1 MKTAVVGATGMVG
14 RTMMKVLEERNF
26 PVSQLLPAASEK
38 SVGKEVIFNGKP
50 VKVVSV
56 MEAVEAKP
64 EFAIFSAGASTSK
77 EWAPQFA
84 KNGTVVIDNSS
95 YWRMFQ
101 NIPLVVPEIN
111 SHVIKKGDRIIANPN
126 CSTIQM
132 VMALAPLH
140 RKYKIKRLVIAT
152 YQSVTGTGVKA
163 VTQMENERAGIKGE
177 MAYAHQIDKNCF
189 PHGGTFQSDG
199 YTTEEQKLLDET
211 RKILEDQTIQV
222 TATVVRIPVV
232 GGHSEAV
239 NIEFEKDFKID
250 DVIHLLNKFPGVVVY
265 DNPAENKYP
274 MPILAHNKDEV
285 FVGRIRRD
293 LSKEKCLNLWI
304 VSDNIRK
311 GAATNAVQIA
321 EYMAENKLILIPE
334 SWRVHN
340 KKICLKFIDCRD
352 RSERMVETGLRRMVE
367 TGLRPV
373 STDV

>member
-14 RTMMKVLEERNF
+14 QTMIKVLEERNF
-26 PVSQLLPAASEK
+26 PVTQLIPAASER
-38 SVGKEVIFNGKP
+38 SVGKEVMFKGKA

-56 MEAVEAKP
+56 LDAVEARP

-77 EWAPQFA
+77 EWAPAFA

-95 YWRMFQ
+95 FWRMDK
-101 NIPLVVPEIN
+101 NVPLIVPEIN

-140 RKYKIKRLVIAT
+140 RKYKIKRLVVAT

-163 VTQMENERAGIKGE
+163 VQQMENERKGIKGE
-177 MAYAHQIDKNCF
+177 MAYAHPIDKNCF
-189 PHGGTFQSDG
+189 PHGGSFQPDG
-199 YTTEEQKLLDET
+199 YTTEEQKLIDET
-211 RKILEDQTIQV
+211 RKILEDQTILV

-239 NIEFEKDFKID
+239 NIEFERDFD
-250 DVIHLLNKFPGVVVY
+250 LNEVRKLISEFPGVVIY
-265 DNPAENKYP
+265 DNPSANEYP
-274 MPILAHNKDEV
+274 MPLMAHNRDEV

-293 LSKEKCLNLWI
+293 FSREKCLNLWI

-311 GAATNAVQIA
+311 GAATNAIQIA
-321 EYMAENKLILIPE
+321 EYMATNKLY
-334 SWRVHN
+334 
-340 KKICLKFIDCRD
+340 
-352 RSERMVETGLRRMVE
+352 
-367 TGLRPV
+367 
-373 STDV
+373 

>member
-1 MKTAVVGATGMVG
+1 MVG
-14 RTMMKVLEERNF
+14 QTMIKVLEERNF
-26 PVSQLLPAASEK
+26 PVTELIPAASEK
-38 SVGKEVIFNGKP
+38 SVGKEIIFRGKA

-56 MEAVEAKP
+56 ADAVAAKP
-64 EFAIFSAGASTSK
+64 VFAIFSAGASTSRD
-77 EWAPQFA
+77 WAPEFA

-95 YWRMFQ
+95 FWRMYE
-101 NIPLVVPEIN
+101 NVPLIVPEIN
-111 SHVIKKGDRIIANPN
+111 SHVIKKGDKIIANPN

-140 RKYKIKRLVIAT
+140 RKYKIHRLVVAT

-163 VTQMENERAGIKGE
+163 VKQMENERKGIRGE
-177 MAYAHQIDKNCF
+177 MAYAHQIDMNCF
-189 PHGGTFQSDG
+189 PHGGSFQDDG
-199 YTTEEQKLLDET
+199 YTTEEQKLIDET

-239 NIEFEKDFKID
+239 NIEFENDFDIE
-250 DVIHLLNKFPGVVVY
+250 DVKQLISGFPGVVIY
-265 DNPAENKYP
+265 DNPAANEYP
-274 MPILAHNKDEV
+274 MPLMAHNRDEV

-321 EYMAENKLILIPE
+321 EYMAANKLY
-334 SWRVHN
+334 
-340 KKICLKFIDCRD
+340 
-352 RSERMVETGLRRMVE
+352 
-367 TGLRPV
+367 
-373 STDV
+373 

>member
-1 MKTAVVGATGMVG
+1 MQRDELKKKLILIDFYSIVNLINYFVNSKQIIMKTAVVGATGMVG

-26 PVSQLLPAASEK
+26 PLSQMIPAASER
-38 SVGKEVIFNGKP
+38 SVGKEVIFKGKA

-56 MEAVEAKP
+56 MEAVEARP
-64 EFAIFSAGASTSK
+64 EFAIFSAGASTSR
-77 EWAPQFA
+77 EWAPIFA

-95 YWRMFQ
+95 YWRMEK
-101 NIPLVVPEIN
+101 NIPLIVPEIN

-140 RKYKIKRLVIAT
+140 RKYKIKRLVVAT

-163 VTQMENERAGIKGE
+163 VAQMENERAGIKGE
-177 MAYAHQIDKNCF
+177 MAYAHPIDMNCF
-189 PHGGTFQSDG
+189 PHGGTFQPDG
-199 YTTEEQKLLDET
+199 YTTEEQKLIDET
-211 RKILEDQTIQV
+211 RKILEDQSIMV

-239 NIEFEKDFKID
+239 NIEFENDFNID
-250 DVIHLLNKFPGVVVY
+250 DVKRLLSQFPGVVVY
-265 DNPAENKYP
+265 DNPSENIYP
-274 MPILAHNKDEV
+274 MPIHAHNKDEV

-321 EYMAENKLILIPE
+321 EYMAAKKL
-334 SWRVHN
+334 
-340 KKICLKFIDCRD
+340 F
-352 RSERMVETGLRRMVE
+352 
-367 TGLRPV
+367 
-373 STDV
+373 

>member
-1 MKTAVVGATGMVG
+1 MQRDELKKKLILIDFYSIVNLINYFVNSKQIIMKTAVVGATGMVG

-26 PVSQLLPAASEK
+26 PLSQMIPAASER
-38 SVGKEVIFNGKP
+38 SVGKEVIFKGKA

-56 MEAVEAKP
+56 KEAVEARP
-64 EFAIFSAGASTSK
+64 EFAIFSAGASTSR
-77 EWAPQFA
+77 EWAPIFA

-95 YWRMFQ
+95 YWRMEK
-101 NIPLVVPEIN
+101 NIPLIVPEIN

-163 VTQMENERAGIKGE
+163 VAQMENERAGIKGE
-177 MAYAHQIDKNCF
+177 MAYAHPIDMNCF
-189 PHGGTFQSDG
+189 PHGGTFQPDG
-199 YTTEEQKLLDET
+199 YTTEEQKLIDET
-211 RKILEDQTIQV
+211 RKILEDQSIMV

-239 NIEFEKDFKID
+239 NIEFENDFNID
-250 DVIHLLNKFPGVVVY
+250 DVKRLLSQFPGVVVY
-265 DNPAENKYP
+265 DNPSENIYP
-274 MPILAHNKDEV
+274 MPIHAHNKDEV

-321 EYMAENKLILIPE
+321 EYMAANKL
-334 SWRVHN
+334 
-340 KKICLKFIDCRD
+340 F
-352 RSERMVETGLRRMVE
+352 
-367 TGLRPV
+367 
-373 STDV
+373 

>member
-1 MKTAVVGATGMVG
+1 MQRDELKKKLILTELNVRVNLDKYLNNSKIITMKTAVVGATGMVG

-26 PVSQLLPAASEK
+26 PVSELIPAASDR
-38 SVGKEVIFNGKP
+38 SAGKEIIFRGKA

-56 MEAVEAKP
+56 KDAIEARP
-64 EFAIFSAGASTSK
+64 QFAIFSAGASTSRD
-77 EWAPQFA
+77 WAPVFA
-84 KNGTVVIDNSS
+84 ENGTVVIDNSS
-95 YWRMFQ
+95 YWRMDK
-101 NIPLVVPEIN
+101 NVPLVVPEIN
-111 SHVIKKGDRIIANPN
+111 AHVIKKGDRIIANPN

-140 RKYKIKRLVIAT
+140 RKYKIRRLVVAT

-163 VTQMENERAGIKGE
+163 VAQMENERAGISGD
-177 MAYAHQIDKNCF
+177 MVYPHPIDKNCF
-189 PHGGTFQSDG
+189 PHGGSFQPDG
-199 YTTEEQKLLDET
+199 YTTEEQKLIDET

-239 NIEFEKDFKID
+239 NIEFENDFNID
-250 DVIHLLNKFPGVVVY
+250 DVRMLISQFPGVVVY

-274 MPILAHNKDEV
+274 MPILAHNRDEV

-321 EYMAENKLILIPE
+321 EYMAENKLY
-334 SWRVHN
+334 
-340 KKICLKFIDCRD
+340 
-352 RSERMVETGLRRMVE
+352 
-367 TGLRPV
+367 
-373 STDV
+373 

>member
-26 PVSQLLPAASEK
+26 PVTQLIPVASER
-38 SVGKEVIFNGKP
+38 SVGNDVIFKGKA

-56 MEAVEAKP
+56 MDAVEARP
-64 EFAIFSAGASTSK
+64 EFAIFSAGASTSR
-77 EWAPQFA
+77 EWAPIFA

-95 YWRMFQ
+95 YWRMDK
-101 NIPLVVPEIN
+101 NVPLIVPEIN
-111 SHVIKKGDRIIANPN
+111 CHVIKKGDRIIANPN

-140 RKYKIKRLVIAT
+140 RKYRIKRLVVAT

-163 VTQMENERAGIKGE
+163 VAQMDNERAGIKGE
-177 MAYAHQIDKNCF
+177 MVYAHPIDKNCF
-189 PHGGTFQSDG
+189 PHGGTFQPDG
-199 YTTEEQKLLDET
+199 YTTEEQKLIDET

-239 NIEFEKDFKID
+239 NIEFEKDFNID
-250 DVIHLLNKFPGVVVY
+250 DVRMLLSEFPGVVVY

-274 MPILAHNKDEV
+274 MPILAHNRDEV

-293 LSKEKCLNLWI
+293 LSKENCLNLWI

-321 EYMAENKLILIPE
+321 EYMAANKLY
-334 SWRVHN
+334 
-340 KKICLKFIDCRD
+340 
-352 RSERMVETGLRRMVE
+352 
-367 TGLRPV
+367 
-373 STDV
+373 

>member
-1 MKTAVVGATGMVG
+1 MKVAVVGATGMVG
-14 RTMMKVLEERNF
+14 RTMIKVLEERNF
-26 PVSQLLPAASEK
+26 PLSQLLPAASEK
-38 SVGKEVIFNGKP
+38 SVGKEVIFKGKP
-50 VKVVSV
+50 IKVISV
-56 MEAVEAKP
+56 IEAVESKP
-64 EFAIFSAGASTSK
+64 EFAIFSAGASTSG
-77 EWAPQFA
+77 EWAPVFA

-95 YWRMFQ
+95 FWRMYK
-101 NIPLVVPEIN
+101 NVPLIVPEIN

-140 RKYKIKRLVIAT
+140 RKYKIKRLVVAT

-163 VTQMENERAGIKGE
+163 VTQMENERAGIKGD

-239 NIEFEKDFKID
+239 NVEFEKDFEIE
-250 DVIHLLNKFPGVVVY
+250 DVIQSLSKFPGVVVY

-293 LSKEKCLNLWI
+293 FSKEKCLNLWI

-311 GAATNAVQIA
+311 GAATNAIQIA
-321 EYMAENKLILIPE
+321 EYMAANKLY
-334 SWRVHN
+334 
-340 KKICLKFIDCRD
+340 
-352 RSERMVETGLRRMVE
+352 
-367 TGLRPV
+367 
-373 STDV
+373 